1 MLWWQEAQQ
10 EGFTVDEAAKRF
22 PDGTSPGQGADGAD
36 IPMQAYTNTE
46 LLRRLI
52 SRYLRPHLPRILTA
66 LLLMIVGAAAT
77 GASAQ
82 LLDPAIKYLFLEKD
96 AQMLLLIPAAVFAV
110 MAVKAA
116 AGYGESVIMNY
127 IGQRIVSDTQI
138 AMFEHLIDADIG
150 WLRQYHSGKIISHFL
165 NDAVLMREAVS
176 RSFTGIGKDFLTLV
190 FLIGVMLYQDV
201 MMTLIAV
208 LIVPV
213 VALFIRQLSRRMR
226 KSVNYG
232 MEETGNLSTLLS
244 ETLSGARVVKSY
256 GQEAREIR
264 RVSQSINRRMA
275 FIMRGVRARSA
286 AAPITESLTGLA
298 IAAAIYY
305 AGHRALA
312 GTMEINHFAA
322 FLGAMML
329 AYQPLKSLA
338 TLSTALQEGLTAA
351 ARSFSLMDVKRRVS
365 DAPNARPF
373 TVREG
378 RIRFEK
384 VGFAYGPA
392 SPALDNVDLEIAPG
406 ETVALVGPSGAGK
419 STLLNLIP
427 RFYDVTSGRL
437 TVDGM
442 DVREMT
448 LASLR
453 QAVALVTQE
462 PFLFDDTVRANIAY
476 GRPDAD
482 SNDIEAAARAADAHD
497 FILSLPQGYATTVGE
512 AGMRLS
518 GGQRQRIAIARAMLK
533 NAPILLLDEA
543 TSSLDT
549 ESERQ
554 VQEALAKLRQGRS
567 CVVIAHRL
575 STILDA
581 DRIHVLTAGRIAE
594 SGTHREL
601 LAQNGMYAVLYRS
614 QFEADETH
622 FQHKAQHASP

>member
-1 MLWWQEAQQ
+1 M
-10 EGFTVDEAAKRF
+10 DEAEKYF
-22 PDGTSPGQGADGAD
+22 PDGAAAGQPEGDNPD
-36 IPMQAYTNTE
+36 LPSQAYGNAE

-52 SRYLRPHLPRILTA
+52 RQYLRPHLPRILTA
-66 LLLMIVGAAAT
+66 LLLMMVGAAAT

-127 IGQRIVSDTQI
+127 VGQRIVSDTQI
-138 AMFEHLIDADIG
+138 AMFEHLIQADTG

-190 FLIGVMLYQDV
+190 FLIGVMLYQDAV
-201 MMTLIAV
+201 MTLIAV

-244 ETLSGARVVKSY
+244 ETLAGARVVKSY
-256 GQEAREIR
+256 GQERREIR

-275 FIMRGVRARSA
+275 FIMAGVRARSA
-286 AAPITESLTGLA
+286 AAPITESLTGLS

-338 TLSTALQEGLTAA
+338 TLSTALQEGLAAA
-351 ARSFSLMDVKRRVS
+351 ARSFSVMDVKRRVT
-365 DAPNARPF
+365 DAPDAKPF
-373 TVREG
+373 TVRDG
-378 RIRFEK
+378 RIRFER
-384 VGFAYGPA
+384 VSFSYGPA
-392 SPALDNVDLEIAPG
+392 APALEGVDLEIAPG

-437 TVDGM
+437 TIDGT
-442 DVREMT
+442 DVRGMT

-482 SNDIEAAARAADAHD
+482 SNAIEAAARAADAHD
-497 FILSLPQGYATTVGE
+497 FILSLPQGYATSVGE

-554 VQEALAKLRQGRS
+554 VQGALAKLRQGRS

-581 DRIHVLTAGRIAE
+581 DRIHVLAAGRIAE
-594 SGTHREL
+594 SGTHPQL
-601 LAQNGMYAVLYRS
+601 LALNGLYAGLYRS
-614 QFEADETH
+614 QFAAGETH
-622 FQHKAQHASP
+622 FHGAAKQASH